1 MARFPRTGFSAL
13 SFPSF
18 RGVTSQLV
26 IANVAVFFVLLLMQY
41 AAPHV
46 ALIIVT
52 YCALTP
58 ALLLHGWIWQLATY
72 SFLNQGVLHVAF
84 NMLTLW
90 FIGSFLE
97 TSKGSRWLLE
107 IYFLCAIGG
116 GLIGS
121 ALTFTQ
127 IFHASPLS
135 TTTSA
140 DAALFG
146 LLAAFAVLFGD
157 LEMYMF
163 PLPIAIKA
171 KYLVIVYM
179 LIEVALLLSGGPP
192 LAYFV
197 ILSGALLGFCVCPAR
212 TQKGHDNGL
221 QRKPLQY
228 PQQLLPLE
236 APADRS
242 QVRSLHAQAKP
253 RRPLRP
259 RRPLHRSRRKA
270 RSQRPQVDELKT
282 TALQEQTA
290 TDIGWTRNRTLV
302 ISTGAKRSGETCGSF
317 PAQPVVRIRK

>member
-1 MARFPRTGFSAL
+1 MARFPRTGFASL

-26 IANVAVFFVLLLMQY
+26 IANVVVFFALLLMQS
-41 AAPHV
+41 AAPHL

-52 YCALTP
+52 YFALTP

-121 ALTFTQ
+121 ALSFTQ
-127 IFHASPLS
+127 IFHSSPLS

-140 DAALFG
+140 DAVLFG
-146 LLAAFAVLFGD
+146 LLAAFAVLYGD

-163 PLPIAIKA
+163 PLPVAIRA

-197 ILSGALLGFCVCPAR
+197 ILSGALLGFLFAR
-212 TQKGHDNGL
+212 RAPRKGMSTAFSEGLFSLRNNYYRWKRRRTARKFEVYMRKQNRDVRFDNEGRYIDPDEKRDPND
-221 QRKPLQY
+221 RK
-228 PQQLLPLE
+228 
-236 APADRS
+236 
-242 QVRSLHAQAKP
+242 
-253 RRPLRP
+253 
-259 RRPLHRSRRKA
+259 
-270 RSQRPQVDELKT
+270 
-282 TALQEQTA
+282 
-290 TDIGWTRNRTLV
+290 WMN
-302 ISTGAKRSGETCGSF
+302 
-317 PAQPVVRIRK
+317 

>member
-18 RGVTSQLV
+18 SGVTSQLV
-26 IANVAVFFVLLLMQY
+26 IANVAVYFVLLLLQY
-41 AAPHV
+41 AAPRV
-46 ALIIVT
+46 ALIILT
-52 YCALTP
+52 YFALTP

-121 ALTFTQ
+121 ALSFTQ
-127 IFHASPLS
+127 IFHSSPLS
-135 TTTSA
+135 TASGA
-140 DAALFG
+140 DGALFG

-163 PLPIAIKA
+163 PLPVAIKA

-179 LIEVALLLSGGPP
+179 LIEVALLLSGAQA
-192 LAYFV
+192 LACFV
-197 ILSGALLGFCVCPAR
+197 ILSGALLGFVFAR
-212 TQKGHDNGL
+212 
-221 QRKPLQY
+221 R
-228 PQQLLPLE
+228 
-236 APADRS
+236 A
-242 QVRSLHAQAKP
+242 P
-253 RRPLRP
+253 RRGM
-259 RRPLHRSRRKA
+259 
-270 RSQRPQVDELKT
+270 T
-282 TALQEQTA
+282 TAFSEGLFSIRNNYYRWKRRRTA
-290 TDIGWTRNRTLV
+290 RKFEVYMRKQNRDV
-302 ISTGAKRSGETCGSF
+302 RFDHEGRYIDPDEKRD
-317 PAQPVVRIRK
+317 PNDRKWMN

>member
-18 RGVTSQLV
+18 SGVTSQLV

-52 YCALTP
+52 YFALTP

-107 IYFLCAIGG
+107 IYFLSAIGG

-121 ALTFTQ
+121 ALSFTQ
-127 IFHASPLS
+127 IFHSSPLS
-135 TTTSA
+135 TTSSA

-163 PLPIAIKA
+163 PLPVAIKA
-171 KYLVIVYM
+171 RYLVIVYM
-179 LIEVALLLSGGPP
+179 LIEVALLLSGGPA

-197 ILSGALLGFCVCPAR
+197 ILSGALLGFVFAR
-212 TQKGHDNGL
+212 
-221 QRKPLQY
+221 R
-228 PQQLLPLE
+228 
-236 APADRS
+236 A
-242 QVRSLHAQAKP
+242 P
-253 RRPLRP
+253 RRGMTMAFSEGLFSLRNNYYRWK
-259 RRPLHRSRRKA
+259 RRRTARKFEVYM
-270 RSQRPQVDELKT
+270 RKQNRDVRFDHEGRYIDPDE
-282 TALQEQTA
+282 
-290 TDIGWTRNRTLV
+290 
-302 ISTGAKRSGETCGSF
+302 KRD
-317 PAQPVVRIRK
+317 PNDRKWMN

>member
-26 IANVAVFFVLLLMQY
+26 IANVVVYFALLLMQY

-52 YCALTP
+52 YFALTP

-107 IYFLCAIGG
+107 IYFLSAIGG

-121 ALTFTQ
+121 ALSFTQ
-127 IFHASPLS
+127 VFHSSPLS

-140 DAALFG
+140 DGALFG

-163 PLPIAIKA
+163 PLPVAIKA

-179 LIEVALLLSGGPP
+179 LIEVALLLSGAPP
-192 LAYFV
+192 LACFV
-197 ILSGALLGFCVCPAR
+197 VLSGALLGFLFAR
-212 TQKGHDNGL
+212 
-221 QRKPLQY
+221 R
-228 PQQLLPLE
+228 
-236 APADRS
+236 A
-242 QVRSLHAQAKP
+242 P
-253 RRPLRP
+253 RRGMSTSFSEGLFSLRNNYYRWK
-259 RRPLHRSRRKA
+259 RRRTARKFEVYM
-270 RSQRPQVDELKT
+270 RKQNRDVRFDNEGRYIDPDE
-282 TALQEQTA
+282 
-290 TDIGWTRNRTLV
+290 
-302 ISTGAKRSGETCGSF
+302 KRD
-317 PAQPVVRIRK
+317 PNDRKWMN

>member
-26 IANVAVFFVLLLMQY
+26 IANVVVYFALLLMRY
-41 AAPHV
+41 AAPQV
-46 ALIIVT
+46 ASIIVT
-52 YCALTP
+52 YFALTP
-58 ALLLHGWIWQLATY
+58 AFLLRGWIWQLATY
-72 SFLNQGVLHVAF
+72 SFLNLGVLHVAF

-107 IYFLCAIGG
+107 IYFLSAIGG

-121 ALTFTQ
+121 ALSFTQ
-127 IFHASPLS
+127 IFHASPAT

-179 LIEVALLLSGGPP
+179 LIEVALLLSGGPA

-197 ILSGALLGFCVCPAR
+197 ILSGALLGFLFAR
-212 TQKGHDNGL
+212 
-221 QRKPLQY
+221 R
-228 PQQLLPLE
+228 
-236 APADRS
+236 A
-242 QVRSLHAQAKP
+242 P
-253 RRPLRP
+253 RRGMSTAFSEGLFSLRNNYYRWK
-259 RRPLHRSRRKA
+259 RRRTARKFEVYM
-270 RSQRPQVDELKT
+270 RKQNRDVRFDNEGRYIDPDE
-282 TALQEQTA
+282 
-290 TDIGWTRNRTLV
+290 
-302 ISTGAKRSGETCGSF
+302 KRD
-317 PAQPVVRIRK
+317 PNDRKWMN